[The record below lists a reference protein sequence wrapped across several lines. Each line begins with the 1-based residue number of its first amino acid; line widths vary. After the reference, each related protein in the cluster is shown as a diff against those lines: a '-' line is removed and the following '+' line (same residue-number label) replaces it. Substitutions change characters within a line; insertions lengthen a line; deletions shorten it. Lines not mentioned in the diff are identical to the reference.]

1 MITFKERRRLMKKM
15 HLSRRDFLKTTAI
28 GGIGLAAG
36 MGLGPRIARSAEKG
50 PIAILNLEPFS
61 GAYADTGL
69 DVSRGVRFAIEEFG
83 GKVLG
88 REIKLIERDATN
100 PSDSV
105 RRSKEV
111 VEKEGCKFIQVG
123 TSSSVAL
130 AVAEYGAKNE
140 VMVGCHAGAD
150 KITGEACNKFTFRW
164 AVPTYGAVREVVP
177 RLIKELKVNTFYTIT
192 PEYVFG
198 EDLLRNTKEVLKEQ
212 GKELLGNSY
221 HPLGETEY
229 SAIIT
234 KAMAAKADCVLF
246 LNFGGDTVNAIKQA
260 VNFGLKKVSKLCIA
274 WSGGQTEFMAM
285 GTKVLEDI
293 WVGIQYYHTIDTPMN
308 KRVVEAYRKKY
319 GVMMPYVAASGYQQ
333 MKVML
338 EAIKRAKSTDVKKV
352 IAAWEDYEYEAL
364 TGREVYRK
372 CDHQCIKPYYT
383 VRCKSEAEKKAPDDF
398 AEIVGFSKNFLPCD
412 KTGCKM

>member
-1 MITFKERRRLMKKM
+1 MKKM
-15 HLSRRDFLKTTAI
+15 LYSRRDFIKTTAI
-28 GGIGLAAG
+28 GGLGLAAG
-36 MGLGPRIARSAEKG
+36 LGAGPRMARGAEKG
-50 PIAILNLEPFS
+50 PIAFLNLQPFS

-69 DVSRGVRFAIEEFG
+69 DVSRGVRVAVEEFG

-88 REIKLIERDATN
+88 REIKLVERDATN

-105 RRSKEV
+105 RRAKEA

-123 TSSSVAL
+123 TSSAVAL
-130 AVAEYGAKNE
+130 AVSEYGAKND
-140 VMVGCHAGAD
+140 VIVGCHAGAD
-150 KITGEACNKFTFRW
+150 SITGTACNKFTFRW
-164 AVPTYGAVREVVP
+164 AVPTYGAIREVVP

-192 PEYVFG
+192 PGYVFG
-198 EDLLRNTKEVLKEQ
+198 EDLLRNTKEVLQEH

-221 HPLGETEY
+221 HALGEAEY

-234 KAMAAKADCVLF
+234 KAMGAKADCVLF
-246 LNFGGDTVNAIKQA
+246 LNFGGDTVNSVKQA

-285 GTKVLEDI
+285 GTKILEDV
-293 WVGIQYYHTIDTPMN
+293 WVGIQYHHAIDTPMN
-308 KRVVEAYRKKY
+308 KKVVGAYYKKY

-333 MKVML
+333 MTVML
-338 EAIKRAKSTDVKKV
+338 NAIKRAGSTDVKKV

-372 CDHQCIKPYYT
+372 CDHQCMKPYYT
-383 VRCKSEAEKKAPDDF
+383 CRGKTEAEKKAPDDF
-398 AEIVGFSKNFLPCD
+398 VEIIGYSKNFLACD

>member
-1 MITFKERRRLMKKM
+1 MKKM
-15 HLSRRDFLKTTAI
+15 HLTRRDFLKTATM
-28 GGIGLAAG
+28 GGIGLAGG

-50 PIAILNLEPFS
+50 PITILNLQPFS

-69 DVSRGVRFAIEEFG
+69 DVSRGVRFAIEDFG

-140 VMVGCHAGAD
+140 VIVGCHAGAD

-198 EDLLRNTKEVLKEQ
+198 EDLLRNTKEVLKEH
-212 GKELLGNSY
+212 GKEYVVGECNREHPLQVVVVFIRCLNLVLRERPDVIISTGAAVGCITCLLGKIVGARVIWIDS
-221 HPLGETEY
+221 
-229 SAIIT
+229 IT
-234 KAMAAKADCVLF
+234 NVEHISLSGRMVRYIADLF
-246 LNFGGDTVNAIKQA
+246 LVQWPELA
-260 VNFGLKKVSKLCIA
+260 
-274 WSGGQTEFMAM
+274 
-285 GTKVLEDI
+285 
-293 WVGIQYYHTIDTPMN
+293 
-308 KRVVEAYRKKY
+308 KKY
-319 GVMMPYVAASGYQQ
+319 SGV
-333 MKVML
+333 
-338 EAIKRAKSTDVKKV
+338 
-352 IAAWEDYEYEAL
+352 EYAGAL
-364 TGREVYRK
+364 V
-372 CDHQCIKPYYT
+372 
-383 VRCKSEAEKKAPDDF
+383 
-398 AEIVGFSKNFLPCD
+398 
-412 KTGCKM
+412 

>member
-1 MITFKERRRLMKKM
+1 MKKKA
-15 HLSRRDFLKTTAI
+15 LSRRDFLKKIAV

-36 MGLGPRIARSAEKG
+36 VGLGPRIVRSQERG
-50 PIAILNLEPFS
+50 PITILNLQPFS

-69 DVSRGVRFAIEEFG
+69 DVSRGVRFAIEEYG
-83 GKVLG
+83 GKILG
-88 REIKLIERDATN
+88 REIRLIERDATS

-105 RRSKEV
+105 RRAKEV
-111 VEKEGCKFIQVG
+111 VEKEGCRFIQVG

-130 AVAEYGAKNE
+130 AVSEYGAKNG
-140 VMVGCHAGAD
+140 VIVGCHAGAD

-198 EDLLRNTKEVLKEQ
+198 EDLLRNTKEVLKEH
-212 GKELLGNSY
+212 GKELIGNSY

-260 VNFGLKKVSKLCIA
+260 VNFGMKKVSKLCIV

-285 GTKVLEDI
+285 GTKILEDI

-308 KRVVEAYRKKY
+308 KRVVDAYHKKY
-319 GVMMPYVAASGYQQ
+319 GVWMPYTAASGYQQ
-333 MKVML
+333 TKVML
-338 EAIKRAKSTDVKKV
+338 DAINRAKSTDVAKV
-352 IAAWEDYEYEAL
+352 IAAWEDFEYEAL
-364 TGREVYRK
+364 TGKEVYRK
-372 CDHQCIKPYYT
+372 CDHQCLKPYYT
-383 VRCKSEAEKKAPDDF
+383 VRCKTEAEKKAPDDF
-398 AEIVGFSKNFLPCD
+398 AEIVGFSKNFLPCE

>member
-1 MITFKERRRLMKKM
+1 MRNILY
-15 HLSRRDFLKTTAI
+15 SRRDFLKTTAMA
-28 GGIGLAAG
+28 GAGLAIGSGA
-36 MGLGPRIARSAEKG
+36 GPRIARGAEKRS
-50 PIAILNLEPFS
+50 IAILNLQPFS

-69 DVSRGVRFAIEEFG
+69 DVSRGVRFAIDEFG
-83 GKVLG
+83 AKILG
-88 REIKLIERDATN
+88 REIKLVERDATN

-105 RRSKEV
+105 RRAKEA

-123 TSSSVAL
+123 TSSAVAL
-130 AVAEYGAKNE
+130 AVSEYGAKNG
-140 VMVGCHAGAD
+140 VIVGCHAGAD
-150 KITGEACNKFTFRW
+150 AITGTACNKFTFRW
-164 AVPTYGAVREVVP
+164 AVPTYGAIREVVP

-221 HPLGETEY
+221 HALGETEY

-234 KAMAAKADCVLF
+234 KAMGAKADCVLF
-246 LNFGGDTVNAIKQA
+246 LNFGGDTVNSVKQA

-274 WSGGQTEFMAM
+274 WSGGQTEFTAM
-285 GTKVLEDI
+285 GTKILEDVWI
-293 WVGIQYYHTIDTPMN
+293 GIQYYHTINTPMN
-308 KRVVEAYRKKY
+308 KKVVEAYHKKY

-333 MKVML
+333 MMVML
-338 EAIKRAKSTDVKKV
+338 NAIKKAGSTDVNKV
-352 IAAWEDYEYEAL
+352 IPAWEDYEYDAL
-364 TGREVYRK
+364 TGKEVYRK

-383 VRCKSEAEKKAPDDF
+383 VRGKSESEKRAPDDF

>member
-1 MITFKERRRLMKKM
+1 MKKT
-15 HLSRRDFLKTTAI
+15 LYSRRDFIKTTAMAGAGLAI
-28 GGIGLAAG
+28 GSGIGPG
-36 MGLGPRIARSAEKG
+36 TARGAEKG
-50 PIAILNLEPFS
+50 PVAILNLQPFS

-69 DVSRGVRFAIEEFG
+69 DVSRGVRLAVEQFG

-105 RRSKEV
+105 RRAKEA
-111 VEKEGCKFIQVG
+111 VEKEGCQFIQVG
-123 TSSSVAL
+123 TSSAVAL
-130 AVAEYGAKNE
+130 AVMEYGAKND
-140 VMVGCHAGAD
+140 VIVGCHAGAD
-150 KITGEACNKFTFRW
+150 SITGTACNKFTFRW
-164 AVPTYGAVREVVP
+164 AVPTYGAIREVVP

-212 GKELLGNSY
+212 GKELFGNAY
-221 HPLGETEY
+221 HALGETEY

-234 KAMAAKADCVLF
+234 KAMGTKADCVLF
-246 LNFGGDTVNAIKQA
+246 LNFGGDSVNSVKQA
-260 VNFGLKKVSKLCIA
+260 VNFGLKKASKLCIA

-285 GTKVLEDI
+285 GTKILEDV
-293 WVGIQYYHTIDTPMN
+293 WVGIQYHHTIDTPMN
-308 KRVVEAYRKKY
+308 KKIVETYYKKY

-333 MKVML
+333 MLVML
-338 EAIKRAKSTDVKKV
+338 NAIKKAGSTDVKKV
-352 IAAWEDYEYEAL
+352 ISAWEDYEYEAL

-383 VRCKSEAEKKAPDDF
+383 CRGKTEAEKKAPDDF
-398 AEIVGFSKNFLPCD
+398 VEVVGYSKNFLPCD

>member
-1 MITFKERRRLMKKM
+1 MKKM
-15 HLSRRDFLKTTAI
+15 YLSRRDFLKTTAI
-28 GGIGLAAG
+28 GGVGLAT
-36 MGLGPRIARSAEKG
+36 GLGTGPKIAKGAEKG
-50 PIAILNLEPFS
+50 PITILNLEPFS

-105 RRSKEV
+105 RRAKEV

-123 TSSSVAL
+123 TSSAVAL
-130 AVAEYGAKNE
+130 AVSEYGAKNE
-140 VMVGCHAGAD
+140 VIVGCHAGAD

-198 EDLLRNTKEVLKEQ
+198 EDLLRNSKEVLKES

-229 SAIIT
+229 SSIIT
-234 KAMAAKADCVLF
+234 KAQAAKADCVLF

-260 VNFGLKKVSKLCIA
+260 VNFGLKKVSKICIV
-274 WSGGQTEFMAM
+274 WSGGQTEFQAM
-285 GTKVLEDI
+285 GTKILEDI

-308 KRVVEAYRKKY
+308 KKVVEAYRKKY

-338 EAIKRAKSTDVKKV
+338 EAIKRVGSTDVRKV
-352 IAAWEDYEYEAL
+352 IAAWEDYEYGAL

-398 AEIVGFSKNFLPCD
+398 AEIVGSSKNFLPCE

>member
-1 MITFKERRRLMKKM
+1 MKRKD
-15 HLSRRDFLKTTAI
+15 LSRRDFLKKTAI

-36 MGLGPRIARSAEKG
+36 MGLSPRIVRSQEKG
-50 PIAILNLEPFS
+50 PITILNLQPFS

-69 DVSRGVRFAIEEFG
+69 DVSRGVRFAIEEYG
-83 GKVLG
+83 GKILG
-88 REIKLIERDATN
+88 REIKLIERDATS

-105 RRSKEV
+105 RRAKEV
-111 VEKEGCKFIQVG
+111 VEKEGCRFIQVG

-130 AVAEYGAKNE
+130 AVSEYGAKND
-140 VMVGCHAGAD
+140 VIVGCHAGAD

-164 AVPTYGAVREVVP
+164 AVPTYGAIREVIP

-198 EDLLRNTKEVLKEQ
+198 EDLLRNAKDVFKEQ
-212 GKELLGNSY
+212 GKELIGNSY
-221 HPLGETEY
+221 HPLGEAEY

-260 VNFGLKKVSKLCIA
+260 VNFGLKKVTKLCIV
-274 WSGGQTEFMAM
+274 WSGGQTEFTAM
-285 GTKVLEDI
+285 GTKILEDI

-308 KRVVEAYRKKY
+308 KRVVEAYRAKY
-319 GVMMPYVAASGYQQ
+319 GVWMPYTAASGYQQ

-352 IAAWEDYEYEAL
+352 ISAWEDFEYEAL
-364 TGREVYRK
+364 TGKEIYRK
-372 CDHQCIKPYYT
+372 CDHQCLKPYYT
-383 VRCKSEAEKKAPDDF
+383 VRCKTEAEKKAPDDF
-398 AEIVGFSKNFLPCD
+398 AEIVGSSKNFLPCD